1 MARDRMDAA
10 LGSHTIMTTKG
21 LDDAVAAQTRLSE
34 VFGEA
39 GRLVYAGYEIQD
51 LAQNT
56 TFEEVCHLLWYGEL
70 PTRGQLEDMARRINE
85 GMVVD
90 PRAIELLRLA
100 EEETHPMVLLR
111 TAVSAL
117 SFWDPDAEDNS
128 AQASE
133 RKAIRLTG
141 QAVTLSAAI
150 GRLVSGREPV
160 APRSDLGLGANF
172 LYMLNAEI
180 PDAVSARTMDVAFTL
195 HAEHGMNA
203 STFAARVAAA
213 TLADMHG
220 AVVAAIATLKGPLHG
235 GANEGVM
242 RMLLDIG
249 SVEAAEPWV
258 RRKLESGERIM
269 GFGHRVYRTL
279 DPRAPI
285 LRALAEEMMAKVGG
299 DARWL
304 RVSDRIQQVVREEM
318 DRRGR
323 KIYANVDF
331 FSAPVYSTMGIPT
344 SLFTNVFACARM
356 AGWTAHVIEQQ
367 QDNRLIRP
375 RSEYRGPAD
384 RRVVPLAERG

>member
-1 MARDRMDAA
+1 MA
-10 LGSHTIMTTKG
+10 TKG
-21 LDDAVAAQTRLSE
+21 LDDAVAAATRLSE

-51 LAQNT
+51 LAEHAT
-56 TFEEVCHLLWYGEL
+56 YEEICHLLWYGEL
-70 PTRGQLEDMARRINE
+70 PTSAQLGQLQARINE
-85 GMVVD
+85 GMQVD
-90 PRAIELLRLA
+90 ARAFDLLRSA
-100 EEETHPMVLLR
+100 SRDAHPMAQLR
-111 TAVSAL
+111 SAVSAL
-117 SFWDPDAEDNS
+117 AFWDADAEDNTPE
-128 AQASE
+128 ASD

-141 QAVTLSAAI
+141 QTITLSAAI
-150 GRLVSGREPV
+150 ARVRAGNDPIEPR
-160 APRSDLGLGANF
+160 ADLGLGANF
-172 LYMLNAEI
+172 LYMLRGEA
-180 PDAVSARTMDVAFTL
+180 PDAVSARTMDVALTL

-220 AVVAAIATLKGPLHG
+220 AVTAAIATLKGPLHG

-242 RMLLDIG
+242 RMLLEIG

-258 RRKLESGERIM
+258 RDRLARGEKVM
-269 GFGHRVYRTL
+269 GFGHRVYRVL

-285 LRALAEEMMAKVGG
+285 LRALAEQMMAETGG
-299 DARWL
+299 DAYWL

-318 DRRGR
+318 DKRGK

-344 SLFTNVFACARM
+344 DLFTNVFACARM

-375 RSEYRGPAD
+375 RSEYRGPTD
-384 RRVVPLAERG
+384 RQVVPIAERN